1 MVTDLSPQ
9 SGPLLS
15 LPLLFAGLVLW
26 LALLAGTIHFRRRWT
41 WLLPEFVA
49 LSGLL
54 LAQLLFFWRPL
65 LTSTQV
71 PNGGGDLVSF
81 YFPLQAFAAAQIQH
95 GHFPLWNPYLHAGM
109 PQFANFQTAM
119 LYPPNLIVW
128 LLIRPFTY
136 QTLELLVIAHYLLA
150 SIGTY
155 LLARSLGQRRHAAL
169 LAGIVFAYSGFL
181 VAHLGHYTMLATAA
195 WLPWLLLVVRHLA
208 LKRSWL
214 WAFATGC
221 VVFLATTAGHQQAL
235 LFDLTVAGL
244 WWLFWIGEREDF
256 WSGGLERDWDA
267 VLRRMLRPFV
277 TNALRAI
284 AALAFGLLLA
294 APVVLPSLQLSQL
307 SVRTQL
313 SYEQSTEFS
322 AEPIA
327 LLQFVLPKA
336 FGSNPMD
343 YWGPFSNGEVWGYA
357 GVVTLVLVALA
368 LALRPSRL
376 RLFLGALAAIALCYA
391 LGPFTPVQGW
401 VFRFAPLYNLVRA
414 PARAFLF
421 VDLSLALLAGFGTQ
435 ELSGCLRSDPR
446 RRAIVRSASR
456 ALLIIISALVFFALP
471 LIYSLVIG
479 ASDPLNRPMIVIDGV
494 YLLIFYLAGTLVL
507 LWAVASGR
515 LRGAAIG
522 LLALSLVTLDLFGA
536 NASFN
541 PVSADLTAGFR
552 HPEAV
557 SFLQAKQQSD
567 GPFRIDVATVAWQP
581 DLATLAGLYD
591 IGGTFDPMQLKSYDQ
606 ARSAVAGNR
615 NLHLYDLLGTRYLI
629 TDANAVAPGPEFT
642 PALKTGDGLMLWENT
657 EALPRVWLPPKVQ
670 PMSLDDARAAIRE
683 PSFDPRGE
691 VYLSGGDAPKISG
704 SGSARITEYDPDVV
718 RIRVD
723 ANGPAVLVLA
733 DVNYRGWTASVDG
746 RSTPVATADGLFRA
760 VTVPAGTHE
769 VVFRFRPPLL
779 FASIALSL
787 LGVLLG
793 AAMLGY
799 GLYRRHLWA
808 TDSA

>member
-9 SGPLLS
+9 VGPLLS
-15 LPLLFAGLVLW
+15 LPLLVAGLVVWFVLS
-26 LALLAGTIHFRRRWT
+26 ACAVRFRRRRA
-41 WLLPEFVA
+41 WLLPEFVV

-54 LAQLLFFWRPL
+54 LAQVLFFWRPL
-65 LTSTQV
+65 LTSAQV

-128 LLIRPFTY
+128 LLVRPFTY
-136 QTLELLVIAHYLLA
+136 QTLELLVIAHYLIA
-150 SIGTY
+150 SLGTY
-155 LLARSLGQRRHAAL
+155 ALARTLGQRRLPAM

-181 VAHLGHYTMLATAA
+181 VAHLGHYTMLAAAA
-195 WLPWLLLVVRHLA
+195 WLPWLLLAVRQLA
-208 LKRSWL
+208 LARSWL

-221 VVFLATTAGHQQAL
+221 VVFLATTAGHQQLL
-235 LFDLTVAGL
+235 LFDLTAAGV
-244 WWLFWIGEREDF
+244 WWLFWIGEREGY
-256 WSGGLERDWDA
+256 WSDGLERDWEA
-267 VLRRMLRPFV
+267 ALRQMVRPFI
-277 TNALRAI
+277 TSALRAV
-284 AALAFGLLLA
+284 AALTFALLLA

-343 YWGPFSNGEVWGYA
+343 YWGPFSNGEIWGYA
-357 GVVTLVLVALA
+357 GVVTLILAALA
-368 LALRPSRL
+368 LSFRAPRL
-376 RLFLGALAAIALCYA
+376 RLFLGALAAVALLYA
-391 LGPFTPVQGW
+391 LGPFTPFQGW
-401 VFRFAPLYNLVRA
+401 AFRFAPLYDLVRA

-435 ELSGCLRSDPR
+435 ELSDCLPSNPR
-446 RRAIVRSASR
+446 RRSVLRGTSR
-456 ALLIIISALVFFALP
+456 VLLVVIAALLLFVLP
-471 LIYSLVIG
+471 LVYSLVIG
-479 ASDPLNRPMIVIDGV
+479 ASDPLNRPMIVIDGI
-494 YLLIFYLAGTLVL
+494 YLLIFYLACALVL
-507 LWAVASGR
+507 LWAVARGR
-515 LRGAAIG
+515 LRGASVG
-522 LLALSLVTLDLFGA
+522 LLALGLVTLDLFGA

-567 GPFRIDVATVAWQP
+567 GPFRIDVATAAWQP
-581 DLATLAGLYD
+581 DLATLGGLDD
-591 IGGTFDPMQLKSYDQ
+591 IGGTFDPMQLKAYDE
-606 ARSAVAGNR
+606 ARSTVASNR
-615 NLHLYDLLGTRYLI
+615 NLPLYDLLGTRYVI
-629 TDANAVAPGPEFT
+629 SDDKAASPGPEFT
-642 PALKTGDGLMLWENT
+642 PVLRTSDRLTIWENKK
-657 EALPRVWLPPKVQ
+657 ALPRVWLAAQVR
-670 PMSLDDARAAIRE
+670 MVSLEDARAAIRA
-683 PSFDPRGE
+683 PTFDPRNE
-691 VYLSGGDAPKISG
+691 VYLSGGTAAKISG

-718 RIRVD
+718 RIHVD
-723 ANGPAVLVLA
+723 ADGPAELVLT
-733 DVNYRGWTASVDG
+733 DVNYPGWQARVDG
-746 RSTPVATADGLFRA
+746 QSTPIATADGLFRA

-779 FASIALSL
+779 VASLILSL
-787 LGVLLG
+787 LGAFLG
-793 AAMLGY
+793 TAMLGF
-799 GLYRRHLWA
+799 GVYRRYRRT